1 VIVKKD
7 TVAEV
12 VKEAS
17 TKMTDPNYSA
27 VMVGGFV
34 QTQPQVAQYIT
45 AHAQDVGGAEGVA
58 HVVFHAA
65 LVSLCFQRANNRS
78 VPQLSF
84 EDLDRASGDDGAER
98 LKKRQPYVYEFL
110 EQNVE
115 DVPMRKVLALLA
127 LAMDWTM

>member
-1 VIVKKD
+1 MIIKKD

-34 QTQPQVAQYIT
+34 QEQPHVAQYISASAT
-45 AHAQDVGGAEGVA
+45 ELGGAEAVA
-58 HVVFHAA
+58 SVVFHAA
-65 LVSLCFQRANNRS
+65 LIGLCFQRGYKRS
-78 VPQLSF
+78 VRRITFDDMDHVS
-84 EDLDRASGDDGAER
+84 DGDRDAT
-98 LKKRQPYVYEFL
+98 LTKQQPFIKEFL

-115 DVPMRKVLALLA
+115 HPEARRVLTLIA
-127 LAMDWTM
+127 LAMEWVS